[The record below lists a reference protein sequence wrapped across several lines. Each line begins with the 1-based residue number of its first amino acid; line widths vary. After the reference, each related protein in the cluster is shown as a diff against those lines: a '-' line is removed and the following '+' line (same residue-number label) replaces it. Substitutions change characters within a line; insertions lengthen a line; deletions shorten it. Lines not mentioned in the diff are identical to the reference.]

1 MSSMRHSL
9 ERMEV
14 SPVEERFIQMSA
26 EGRRR
31 HQTRPPSNYCYL
43 SGLWW
48 CPNLS
53 VPDPTFLLPVM
64 VGLTFASTIFVS
76 SVKAQAT
83 KEQSE
88 KLQRYS
94 RVITGVLYGLAGLM
108 VPISC
113 YVPSAVVLYWA
124 TSGAMGVIINL
135 LLLHPPVRRAVRI
148 PKIPMEL
155 EQPYKHLKEKLSR
168 KKFL

>member
-1 MSSMRHSL
+1 M
-9 ERMEV
+9 
-14 SPVEERFIQMSA
+14 
-26 EGRRR
+26 
-31 HQTRPPSNYCYL
+31 
-43 SGLWW
+43 
-48 CPNLS
+48 
-53 VPDPTFLLPVM
+53 PDPTFLLPVM
-64 VGLTFASTIFVS
+64 VGLTFATTIFVS

-155 EQPYKHLKEKLSR
+155 EQPYKHLKEKLLR